1 MAILLKEY
9 NPDIECVIYEIREQH
24 TTWGGALNF
33 RCNGLRVL
41 DKLGVYQDILSV
53 AAETNE
59 FDFYSAN
66 GSHIG
71 VLPMGHLHKRKYGYG
86 CMRILRS
93 LLHEKI
99 MAKATQAGIT
109 VHMGKRLS
117 TIDETEDS
125 VKVTFEDGTTETG
138 DILVGADGIHSVV
151 RTKHVQPS
159 LEPTYTG
166 LSSLYS
172 LVPTSTLQS
181 PLYFNDNFGAI
192 MLSSG
197 LFATGFY
204 DKERQHMYWF
214 NTHEVASR
222 DRDGWT
228 AHGKES
234 EIIKAEVLER
244 TRNITIPLVR
254 EIVESSP
261 DIKFYPIYTLPSGGK
276 CHTGRTLLIGDAAHG
291 TPPSVFDLMIAMPPH
306 IGQGTSMALEDT
318 VLLARLLA
326 EKTDI
331 ATVFQ
336 KFDKIRRPR
345 IETFFKYA
353 QTSGN
358 LRRETGPWG
367 QWLKEWGMWLFLKIT
382 PEWWSSVPFEYDV
395 ITVSLET
402 PK

>member
-1 MAILLKEY
+1 
-9 NPDIECVIYEIREQH
+9 
-24 TTWGGALNF
+24 
-33 RCNGLRVL
+33 
-41 DKLGVYQDILSV
+41 LGVYQDILSV

-71 VLPMGHLHKRKYGYG
+71 VLPMGNLHKRKYGYG

-99 MAKATQAGIT
+99 MAKATEAGIT
-109 VHMGKRLS
+109 IHMGKRL
-117 TIDETEDS
+117 TAIDETQDS
-125 VKVTFEDGTTETG
+125 VKVTFSDGTTETC
-138 DILVGADGIHSVV
+138 DILVGADGIHSTV
-151 RTKHVQPS
+151 RTKHVQPI

-172 LVPTSTLQS
+172 LVPISTLQS
-181 PLYFNDNFGAI
+181 PLYFNGNFGAI

-204 DKERQHMYWF
+204 DRERQHMYWF

-234 EIIKAEVLER
+234 ETIKAQVLER
-244 TRNITIPLVR
+244 TSNITIPLVR

-276 CHTGRTLLIGDAAHG
+276 WYTGRTILIGDAAHG
-291 TPPSVFDLMIAMPPH
+291 NCSPLY
-306 IGQGTSMALEDT
+306 
-318 VLLARLLA
+318 LL
-326 EKTDI
+326 
-331 ATVFQ
+331 
-336 KFDKIRRPR
+336 
-345 IETFFKYA
+345 
-353 QTSGN
+353 
-358 LRRETGPWG
+358 
-367 QWLKEWGMWLFLKIT
+367 
-382 PEWWSSVPFEYDV
+382 
-395 ITVSLET
+395 
-402 PK
+402 

>member
-9 NPDIECVIYEIREQH
+9 NPTITCVIYELRDVH
-24 TTWGGALNF
+24 TTLGGALNF

-41 DKLGVYQDILSV
+41 DKLGVYQDILAV

-71 VLPMGHLHKRKYGYG
+71 VLPMGNMHKRKYGYG

-99 MAKATQAGIT
+99 MDKATEAGIA
-109 VHMGKRLS
+109 VHMGKRL
-117 TIDETEDS
+117 TAIDETQDS
-125 VKVTFEDGTTETG
+125 VKVTFADGTTDTC
-138 DILVGADGIHSVV
+138 DILVGADGIHSIV
-151 RTKHVQPS
+151 RTMQIQPS
-159 LEPTYTG
+159 LEPSYTG

-181 PLYFNDNFGAI
+181 PLYFKGNFGAI

-214 NTHEVASR
+214 NTHEVAPR

-234 EIIKAEVLER
+234 EIIKEQVLER
-244 TRNITIPLVR
+244 TRNITIPLVK
-254 EIVESSP
+254 EIVDCSP
-261 DIKFYPIYTLPSGGK
+261 DIKFYPIYTLPSNGK
-276 CHTGRTLLIGDAAHG
+276 WYTGRTILIGDAAHG
-291 TPPSVFDLMIAMPPH
+291 NPSFL
-306 IGQGTSMALEDT
+306 
-318 VLLARLLA
+318 
-326 EKTDI
+326 
-331 ATVFQ
+331 
-336 KFDKIRRPR
+336 
-345 IETFFKYA
+345 
-353 QTSGN
+353 N
-358 LRRETGPWG
+358 LR
-367 QWLKEWGMWLFLKIT
+367 
-382 PEWWSSVPFEYDV
+382 
-395 ITVSLET
+395 
-402 PK
+402 